1 MKRIGVLLALAVLL
15 AAGNLFAHDKGDLML
30 NIEPQIGLAFPHI
43 PLIFEKNL
51 LPGLDLGLRGTVHY
65 YFTDFF
71 SINAGLGYGF
81 NYHWFLTDSYK
92 GLASDNPEFYLVP
105 VIGWFTAIIDIF
117 GAMAHYGD
125 AISKNYFFA
134 SYLNIPFGFRFSLS
148 SFVLGAGAVG
158 NIPVF
163 SSGRY
168 ENKYHDEW
176 GHIDESIAV
185 TFEFKPYMSWY
196 VDIGF
201 DTSGRK
207 KETSGFGVLLRASG
221 SFVDEIA
228 VPSSPLFKT
237 YSPYKLNFFSVSIIF
252 QTALQLASL
261 PIGGKQ
267 RE

>member
-1 MKRIGVLLALAVLL
+1 MKRMSVLLALIVIL
-15 AAGNLFAHDKGDLML
+15 AAGNVFAHDKGDLML
-30 NIEPQIGLAFPHI
+30 DIEPQIGLAFPYV
-43 PLIFEKNL
+43 PLIFQKDMF
-51 LPGLDLGLRGTVHY
+51 PGTDVGLRGTVHY

-71 SINAGLGYGF
+71 SINTGLGYGF

-105 VIGWFTAIIDIF
+105 VIGWFTAVLDIF

-125 AISKNYFFA
+125 ALTKNHFFA
-134 SYLNIPFGFRFSLS
+134 SYMNIPIGFRFSLS
-148 SFVLGAGAVG
+148 SFVLGAGTVA
-158 NIPVF
+158 NIPVL

-168 ENKYHDEW
+168 ESKSDEDKPVA
-176 GHIDESIAV
+176 I
-185 TFEFKPYMSWY
+185 TFEFNPYMSWY

-221 SFVDEIA
+221 SFADEIA
-228 VPSSPLFKT
+228 VPSSSLFKT
-237 YSPYKLNFFSVSIIF
+237 YSPYKLNFFSVSLVF